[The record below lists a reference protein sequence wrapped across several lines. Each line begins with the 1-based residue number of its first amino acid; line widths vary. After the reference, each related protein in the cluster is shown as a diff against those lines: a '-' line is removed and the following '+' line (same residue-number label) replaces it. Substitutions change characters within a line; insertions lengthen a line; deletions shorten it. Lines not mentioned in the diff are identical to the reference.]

1 MNTFINSLSS
11 LSLLSANQPDP
22 HQQRS
27 KTLYSRSKRVSST
40 TLPSLARA
48 LLGFKN
54 DRIAG
59 KSTCKF
65 ALSARKHTVWVHST
79 DLHQQG
85 ISSMKVS
92 LT

>member
-1 MNTFINSLSS
+1 MNTVINS
-11 LSLLSANQPDP
+11 LSLLSSLNANQPDP
-22 HQQRS
+22 RQQRS

-54 DRIAG
+54 DRMAG

-65 ALSARKHTVWVHST
+65 APSACKHTIWVHLT

-85 ISSMKVS
+85 IISREVS